1 MISAPARIKRVMSLT
16 PPQLERYARHIMLR
30 EIGGPGQQKLLKAH
44 IALVGLGAL
53 GGPAALY
60 LAAAGV
66 GKLTLIDDDS
76 VSLSDLQRQVLFTT
90 RDVGQPKTDV
100 GERRLAAIN
109 PELGIE
115 THAVRLAPDN
125 AERLLSGANVV
136 IDGSD
141 SFATRFAVNAACHA
155 LGLPLVSGAVGR
167 WSAQLSVFKS
177 GLTRGKPAGERL
189 PCYRCLVSETP
200 ETEETCAM
208 VGVVGPLTGLVG
220 ARLALEAVKEIT
232 GAGQSMSGR
241 LWLFDG
247 LSGDART
254 VTLKADPACSV
265 CGG

>member
-1 MISAPARIKRVMSLT
+1 MSLT
-16 PPQLERYARHIMLR
+16 PQQLERYARHVMLR
-30 EIGGPGQQKLLKAH
+30 EIGGPGQQKLLSAH
-44 IALVGLGAL
+44 VALVGLGAL

-76 VSLSDLQRQVLFTT
+76 VSLSNLQRQVLFTT
-90 RDVGQPKTDV
+90 EDVGAAKTET
-100 GERRLAAIN
+100 GQRRLVAIN
-109 PELGIE
+109 PDLKVE
-115 THAVRLAPDN
+115 TRAVRLSAEN
-125 AERLLSGANVV
+125 AGGLLAGADIVL
-136 IDGSD
+136 DGSD

-167 WSAQLSVFKS
+167 WSAQVSVFKS
-177 GLTRGKPAGERL
+177 GLMKGRPIGTRL
-189 PCYRCLVSETP
+189 PCYRCLVSGMP

-208 VGVVGPLTGLVG
+208 VGVIGPLTGMIG
-220 ARLALEAVKEIT
+220 SRMALEAVKEIT
-232 GAGQSMSGR
+232 GAGQSMAGR

-247 LSGDART
+247 LSGESRT